1 MNKIV
6 LAVAVLFTLFSC
18 RNETIDEAL
27 DNGLK
32 NYKKIRVINESLL
45 NGYDINKL
53 AFFKKDSTNYTFVFL
68 LNNNTSADSVAKYSF
83 GLVVFPEK
91 KYQLSDK
98 NYSIWGMQPNLVS
111 INGYKYIIKEVDT
124 HIKHLDS
131 LHIFLYDRDKY
142 RGVKS
147 DMIRLKN
154 IRLK

>member
-1 MNKIV
+1 MHKIFFTIII
-6 LAVAVLFTLFSC
+6 LFTLFCC

-27 DNGLK
+27 NTGL
-32 NYKKIRVINESLL
+32 NNHKKIRVINESLL
-45 NGYDINKL
+45 NSYDINKL
-53 AFFKKDSTNYTFVFL
+53 AFFKKASTKYTFVFL
-68 LNNNTSADSVAKYSF
+68 LNNNISADSVAKYSF

-91 KYQLSDK
+91 EYQLSDK
-98 NYSIWGMQPNLVS
+98 NYSIWGMQPNLVT
-111 INGYKYIIKEVDT
+111 INGHKYIIKEVETD
-124 HIKHLDS
+124 IKQLDS